1 MVDIQPQNKR
11 RRIGNA
17 CLRCAFGKGN
27 NANAAVAGVNSP
39 LKCAVERRGT
49 PVGESV
55 KPTRQ
60 LSLQPVAAKASVE
73 VMKHS
78 KPLV

>member
-1 MVDIQPQNKR
+1 LRLAQNWKKLVSMLHHIVDLPPS
-11 RRIGNA
+11 
-17 CLRCAFGKGN
+17 
-27 NANAAVAGVNSP
+27 SP
-39 LKCAVERRGT
+39 FKCAVERRGT

-60 LSLQPVAAKASVE
+60 LSLQPVATEASVE

-78 KPLV
+78 KPSV